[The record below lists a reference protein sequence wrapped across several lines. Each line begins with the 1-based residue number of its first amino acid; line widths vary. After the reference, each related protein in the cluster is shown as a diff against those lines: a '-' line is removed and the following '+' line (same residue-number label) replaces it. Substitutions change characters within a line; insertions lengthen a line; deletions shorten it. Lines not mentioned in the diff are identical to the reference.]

1 MYTNIFFSSCLYL
14 LTTLYLLHFI
24 TFFQIEQF
32 QVENENLQ
40 AEDLAIAHAKA
51 QQEANYQRAALET
64 SKRAALEAE
73 INAQQRLGDATGSSA
88 GTKMDMNGMLSNIF
102 KNFKSLKNLQ

>member
-1 MYTNIFFSSCLYL
+1 M
-14 LTTLYLLHFI
+14 
-24 TFFQIEQF
+24 
-32 QVENENLQ
+32 Q

-102 KNFKSLKNLQ
+102 KNFQKNSKV

>member
-1 MYTNIFFSSCLYL
+1 MLYL

-102 KNFKSLKNLQ
+102 KNFQKNSKV

>member
-1 MYTNIFFSSCLYL
+1 MLYL
-14 LTTLYLLHFI
+14 LTTQFLLCFV
-24 TFFQIEQF
+24 TFSIEQF
-32 QVENENLQ
+32 QVENANLQ

-102 KNFKSLKNLQ
+102 KKFQKISKV